1 MIYPVRHIKHVTVVI
16 LIASILFFTPKITMA
31 QVSVQTLREEA
42 ETNVVNLEECIKIAL
57 ENNLQIAAARKGLG
71 AAEADRIKASLL
83 FPSNPKLNSR
93 IGSRNTPARRNT
105 DFAFSLSQELQ
116 VYGQRGKRI
125 KVSNKKIERV
135 GFEIA
140 DVERTVIAK
149 IKTGFYEVLTA
160 REVLALREN
169 VNSIFERLWDATR
182 ERYKAGAIA
191 ALELNSIKIGYGQA
205 RQQLLVAKNNYKN
218 LLLNLKLLL
227 GKPSDEVL
235 NIEGKLYSEKL
246 MISLEDLL
254 ASAYGKRPDLKAIEI
269 EKERASQEISLRK
282 VEIFPNPRVLGFFSR
297 EEGNDDIVGG
307 QLTISIPLWDRKQP
321 ELKRARTARDKAGI
335 NIKYKQLQIQK
346 EVETAFQTFMAAREG
361 IAIYTDEI
369 IPQVDESLSLNEISY
384 QDGNTSFIEF
394 LMMQKNLLETRA
406 AYINTLFNYNKA
418 IIDIET
424 VSVENLISNDR

>member
-1 MIYPVRHIKHVTVVI
+1 MIYSVHRIKYVTVVT
-16 LIASILFFTPKITMA
+16 LIASMLFFTPNISMA
-31 QVSVQTLREEA
+31 EDGRETKA
-42 ETNVVNLEECIKIAL
+42 FNLEECIKIAI

-71 AAEADRIKASLL
+71 IAEADRIKASLL

-93 IGSRNTPARRNT
+93 VGSRNTPARRNT

-125 KVSNKKIERV
+125 NVSNKKIERV

-160 REVLALREN
+160 REILALREN

-182 ERYKAGAIA
+182 VRYNAGAIS
-191 ALELNSIKIGYGQA
+191 ALELNSIQIGYGQA
-205 RQQLLVAKNNYKN
+205 RQQLLVAKNSCQNS
-218 LLLNLKLLL
+218 LLNLKLLL
-227 GKPSDEVL
+227 GKQGNEVL
-235 NIEGKLYSEKL
+235 DIEGKLYSKKIL
-246 MISLEDLL
+246 IGMDDLL
-254 ASAYGKRPDLKAIEI
+254 ASAYGKRPDLKAIEL

-307 QLTISIPLWDRKQP
+307 QITISIPIWDRKQS
-321 ELKRARTARDKAGI
+321 ELKKAKTAKDKAGI
-335 NIKYKQLQIQK
+335 NIKYKQLEIQK
-346 EVETAFQTFMAAREG
+346 EVEAAYQAFMAAKGG
-361 IAIYTDEI
+361 IAIYTDDI
-369 IPQVDESLSLNEISY
+369 MPQVDESLRLNEISY
-384 QDGNTSFIEF
+384 QEGNTSFIEF
-394 LMMQKNLLETRA
+394 LTMQKNLLETRA
-406 AYINTLFNYNKA
+406 AYLNALIDYNKA

-424 VSVENLISNDR
+424 VSGENLISDDR